1 MTSVLSAGKRR
12 KPKAANAKSE
22 THHRRELLPGRL
34 SPGGPGIPDPPLC
47 HERWNSICPRV
58 YALRSGAALDCG
70 ETRAKCFDARC
81 PDGGRAIL
89 RGEAV
94 EDDGLPN
101 IRKTARHGGPC
112 RAVLFSHTRIHEKQD
127 NRLVLIA
134 PTARWILRKRTAAR
148 RNRKA
153 VSSVDIILMGG

>member
-1 MTSVLSAGKRR
+1 MPKGRRAIVESRCRGGYHRAG
-12 KPKAANAKSE
+12 
-22 THHRRELLPGRL
+22 REFLVEDLC
-34 SPGGPGIPDPPLC
+34 PPLC

-58 YALRSGAALDCG
+58 YALRNGAALDCG
-70 ETRAKCFDARC
+70 EIRAKCFDARC

-101 IRKTARHGGPC
+101 IQKTARHGRPC

-127 NRLVLIA
+127 NRLVFIA
-134 PTARWILRKRTAAR
+134 PTARWILRKRTDAQST
-148 RNRKA
+148 A
-153 VSSVDIILMGG
+153 VSIKISYLMGE

>member
-1 MTSVLSAGKRR
+1 MPKVKRTIVESCCRGGYHRAGQ
-12 KPKAANAKSE
+12 E
-22 THHRRELLPGRL
+22 FLVEDLC
-34 SPGGPGIPDPPLC
+34 PPLC

-70 ETRAKCFDARC
+70 ETRVKCFDARC
-81 PDGGRAIL
+81 PDGGRAVL

-101 IRKTARHGGPC
+101 IRKTARHGPPC

>member
-1 MTSVLSAGKRR
+1 MPKGRRAIVESRCRGGCHRAG
-12 KPKAANAKSE
+12 
-22 THHRRELLPGRL
+22 REFLTEGLC
-34 SPGGPGIPDPPLC
+34 PPLC
-47 HERWNSICPRV
+47 HERWSSICPRAR
-58 YALRSGAALDCG
+58 ALRSGAALDCG

-134 PTARWILRKRTAAR
+134 PTARWILMRG
-148 RNRKA
+148 
-153 VSSVDIILMGG
+153 SVKSYAQIRLQTLAE